1 MLVCKKRLIYCPI
14 NWPSLE
20 RLTGSVIEF
29 EKTKQNTDLLLNK
42 TVIVF
47 Y

>member
-1 MLVCKKRLIYCPI
+1 
-14 NWPSLE
+14 
-20 RLTGSVIEF
+20 VIEF